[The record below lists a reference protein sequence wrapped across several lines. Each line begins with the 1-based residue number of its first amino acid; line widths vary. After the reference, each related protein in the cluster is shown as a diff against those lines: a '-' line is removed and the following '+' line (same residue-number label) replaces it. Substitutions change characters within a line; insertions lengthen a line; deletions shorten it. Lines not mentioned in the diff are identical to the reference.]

1 MQQHPSEKESHQA
14 AHKDAAILLDCPH
27 CHSFISEKNLD
38 ASKKIAKCSY
48 CDHVF
53 SFDKEGYWDPF
64 GLPTETQPLGLE
76 MLRLP
81 SFLEF
86 KIDHYRTNTGIW
98 PLIGFTFIWNLLLLF
113 FIVPLLLS
121 KQFDQLPFISVH
133 LLAGLFMMW
142 KVFAAL
148 FNRSNVHIDSH
159 NICLATKPFKILNR
173 SKCIPTS
180 EVKQLSVE
188 SIRTV
193 NSKGHT
199 QMNHVLFLHKQSGD
213 KIKLLEALDVKTL
226 YYLEKEIERFLE
238 IEDSSTGT
246 N

>member
-1 MQQHPSEKESHQA
+1 MKH
-14 AHKDAAILLDCPH
+14 
-27 CHSFISEKNLD
+27 F
-38 ASKKIAKCSY
+38 
-48 CDHVF
+48 
-53 SFDKEGYWDPF
+53 
-64 GLPTETQPLGLE
+64 
-76 MLRLP
+76 LRQTL
-81 SFLEF
+81 
-86 KIDHYRTNTGIW
+86 
-98 PLIGFTFIWNLLLLF
+98 
-113 FIVPLLLS
+113 
-121 KQFDQLPFISVH
+121 
-133 LLAGLFMMW
+133 
-142 KVFAAL
+142 
-148 FNRSNVHIDSH
+148 
-159 NICLATKPFKILNR
+159 KPFKILNR